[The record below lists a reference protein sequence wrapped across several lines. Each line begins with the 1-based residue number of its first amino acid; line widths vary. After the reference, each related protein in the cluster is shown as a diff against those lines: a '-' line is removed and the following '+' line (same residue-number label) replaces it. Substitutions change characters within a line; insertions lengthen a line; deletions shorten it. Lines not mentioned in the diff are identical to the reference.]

1 MAEVFSVLWTIISFI
16 FSIFWGIVWFILSDL
31 LSTLL
36 WICIAVWL
44 AFVLRYRSFGL
55 GSLAVLRWGRYGLGF
70 LWRWVRGRP
79 GDGVVMAAPQPATKI
94 VREYQQPHPA
104 RLRLDLGADEH
115 PDGAA
120 AHHHGECINLAP
132 ALYPFPKLMHFNH
145 RSLRSWR

>member
-1 MAEVFSVLWTIISFI
+1 MAEILSVLWTIVSFI
-16 FSIFWGIVWFILSDL
+16 FGILWGIVWFILSDL

-79 GDGVVMAAPQPATKI
+79 GDSVVLASPPATKI
-94 VREYQQPHPA
+94 VREYQSRIP
-104 RLRLDLGADEH
+104 LGYASMSEQMN
-115 PDGAA
+115 
-120 AHHHGECINLAP
+120 I
-132 ALYPFPKLMHFNH
+132 LMILLLIIMANV
-145 RSLRSWR
+145 